1 MVSLEARTVFHWTPL
16 TSSVYVQYVTC
27 YSKLPFSTGKLKP
40 VMGHQNHLTARP
52 MYFPRL
58 RVMLPR
64 SWLSSLLCL
73 FLRLLGCIHLFFH
86 LILDS

>member
-40 VMGHQNHLTARP
+40 VMNIKNHLTARP

-58 RVMLPR
+58 RDDVAKVMAEQSSSLPFSSP
-64 SWLSSLLCL
+64 SWLHSSLLSS
-73 FLRLLGCIHLFFH
+73 H
-86 LILDS
+86 S